1 MAVTKRHVLAKKRA
15 RVNVMNPV
23 VTARSSVTRQR
34 MVALWQLWAGFL
46 LMSLGQVHGQIV
58 ERPITTQTVAL
69 RPGWNAIF
77 LNVDPLDRDPAKV
90 FDQLPVTRVAAFLPR
105 RTPVEFIQDP
115 GSKAW
120 KQEGWNVWY
129 APGTEEAALS
139 DLYSIVGGLGYLVQA
154 REAATLTVRGYVI
167 YPQIRWRADSFNFVG
182 FQVDPLSPPTFA
194 AWFSGSP
201 AHRTNLRPVIY
212 RLDETSHWR
221 PVERLSAAQVQ
232 PGVAYW
238 VFCQG
243 GSDYQ
248 GPLGLRGIQGKL
260 DYGDVVQ
267 TLDLRFVNQ
276 TSNPLKV
283 VFRVE
288 SANNLP
294 VVEDRILLNLG
305 ERVVIPLEGPTEL
318 DALESGETRSLRL
331 ALDRAAMKGKTGSAV
346 LVVSDDIGSLIRIP
360 MTGKLP

>member
-1 MAVTKRHVLAKKRA
+1 
-15 RVNVMNPV
+15 
-23 VTARSSVTRQR
+23 
-34 MVALWQLWAGFL
+34 
-46 LMSLGQVHGQIV
+46 
-58 ERPITTQTVAL
+58 
-69 RPGWNAIF
+69 
-77 LNVDPLDRDPAKV
+77 
-90 FDQLPVTRVAAFLPR
+90 
-105 RTPVEFIQDP
+105 
-115 GSKAW
+115 
-120 KQEGWNVWY
+120 
-129 APGTEEAALS
+129 
-139 DLYSIVGGLGYLVQA
+139 
-154 REAATLTVRGYVI
+154 
-167 YPQIRWRADSFNFVG
+167 
-182 FQVDPLSPPTFA
+182 
-194 AWFSGSP
+194 
-201 AHRTNLRPVIY
+201 VIY